1 VVLLRLR
8 IIFSKALLEDAMDH
22 VSDRNLFFEYLFY
35 ESKRSQDREIE
46 SIQRQLE
53 KALLLYPMPT

>member
-1 VVLLRLR
+1 
-8 IIFSKALLEDAMDH
+8 MDH

-35 ESKRSQDREIE
+35 ENKRSQDREIE